1 MERNSVISLEMYNS
15 FFSLFFIISVNYL
28 FCLPTRWRSKGD
40 NSIALHGRRNN
51 KSVLLLFFFSFFLAF
66 FYTEYF
72 FHQISFHLLSR
83 WRKKWKIKQLIGR
96 DLQFVRMQTFL
107 FVFPQYT
114 HTSIYSQNAK
124 LLQNEER
131 IILFDTFCF
140 SSIYLLSELLFPF
153 GLSFS
158 IHFGLQKNNLPLTKL
173 SKE

>member
-1 MERNSVISLEMYNS
+1 MHYMESETTNRCSCL
-15 FFSLFFIISVNYL
+15 FLFFI
-28 FCLPTRWRSKGD
+28 
-40 NSIALHGRRNN
+40 
-51 KSVLLLFFFSFFLAF
+51 FFLAF
-66 FYTEYF
+66 FIRIIF

-114 HTSIYSQNAK
+114 SIYSQNAK

-140 SSIYLLSELLFPF
+140 SSLSAKWAFISF

-158 IHFGLQKNNLPLTKL
+158 IHFGEISIKDCRKIIFH
-173 SKE
+173 S